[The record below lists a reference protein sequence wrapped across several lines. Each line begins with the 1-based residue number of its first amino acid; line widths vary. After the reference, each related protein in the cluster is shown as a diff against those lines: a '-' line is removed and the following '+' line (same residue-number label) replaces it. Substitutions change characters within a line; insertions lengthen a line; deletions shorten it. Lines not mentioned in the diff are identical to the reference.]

1 MPISHEAFRQTMGH
15 WASGVTVVTTRRP
28 GGIHG
33 MTASSF
39 CSVSLDPPLV
49 LVCVDRRNRTHSHL
63 AEQGA
68 FCAHILAVGQEELSQ
83 RCAGRMGE
91 HGNELHGV
99 PYREGKTGAPVLE
112 GCLAYLDCR
121 VLYAHDGGDH
131 TIFVG
136 QIEEAGVDED
146 AHPLLYF
153 RGRYHRLDA

>member
-1 MPISHEAFRQTMGH
+1 MPISHEEFRQTLSH

-63 AEQGA
+63 VEQGA
-68 FCAHILAVGQEELSQ
+68 FCAHILAEGQAELSQ

-91 HGNELHGV
+91 QGNELHGV
-99 PYREGKTGAPVLE
+99 PHREGKTGAPILE
-112 GCLAYLDCR
+112 GCLAYLECR

-136 QIEEAGVDED
+136 QIEDSGVNED

-153 RGRYHRLDA
+153 RGGYRRLHG

>member
-1 MPISHEAFRQTMGH
+1 MPISHEEFRRTLSH

-49 LVCVDRRNRTHSHL
+49 LVCVDRRNRTHALL

-68 FCAHILAVGQEELSQ
+68 FCAHILAEGQEELAQ
-83 RCAGRMGE
+83 QCAGRRGE
-91 HGNELHGV
+91 RGNELHGV

-136 QIEEAGVDED
+136 QIEESGVDED
-146 AHPLLYF
+146 AHPLLHF
-153 RGRYHRLDA
+153 RGGYRHLHA